1 MANYFCTVQKYD
13 CKFVE
18 LIIELSSKI
27 LWVKINAFLP
37 WEDIDVTWICTKNLL
52 VSSTPSP
59 DQMPGY

>member
-1 MANYFCTVQKYD
+1 MADYFCAVQKYD
-13 CKFVE
+13 SKFVE

-27 LWVKINAFLP
+27 LWVKINVFLH
-37 WEDIDVTWICTKNLL
+37 WEDIDVICTKNLL